1 MCCMRWSCFV
11 TELSATGRSHMVVA
25 LLYEMQ
31 TPCNCFTLSLSGSD
45 SRRSN
50 RWRNNNDAT
59 MEIKVSRRWR
69 WWSRRCFGD
78 GDHKH
83 KMMMAISYHLYWLH
97 VMFIFYTSYLALI
110 DGSIIRWSLTKF
122 QDKSVLPEY
131 APLPK
136 FVVPR
141 HHVMIGCDRLYVQI
155 QRVQNSCARGILRLN
170 LTSLAYNRYG
180 LGTQRPKGRAWII

>member
-1 MCCMRWSCFV
+1 
-11 TELSATGRSHMVVA
+11 MVVA

-45 SRRSN
+45 SRKSN

-83 KMMMAISYHLYWLH
+83 KMMMAISCHIFWLH
-97 VMFIFYTSYLALI
+97 MMFFCYTSYFALI
-110 DGSIIRWSLTKF
+110 GGSILRWSLTNYQEVF
-122 QDKSVLPEY
+122 SLSMHGCQSLSCPDTTWWSSVISSTSIYNRCKPVL
-131 APLPK
+131 
-136 FVVPR
+136 
-141 HHVMIGCDRLYVQI
+141 HTQNT
-155 QRVQNSCARGILRLN
+155 RVILDEP
-170 LTSLAYNRYG
+170 SIWRYG
-180 LGTQRPKGRAWII
+180 LGTRRPKGRAWII

>member
-1 MCCMRWSCFV
+1 
-11 TELSATGRSHMVVA
+11 MVVA

-45 SRRSN
+45 SHRSN
-50 RWRNNNDAT
+50 SWRDDNDAT

-69 WWSRRCFGD
+69 WWSWRCFGD

-97 VMFIFYTSYLALI
+97 VMFIFYASYLALI

-131 APLPK
+131 ALLPK

-141 HHVMIGCDRLYVQI
+141 HHVMIGCDKLYVHLQW
-155 QRVQNSCARGILRLN
+155 VQASFAHAEYSG
-170 LTSLAYNRYG
+170 
-180 LGTQRPKGRAWII
+180 

>member
-1 MCCMRWSCFV
+1 MIWSRHDAKFYCMRWSCFV

-25 LLYEMQ
+25 LLYAMQ
-31 TPCNCFTLSLSGSD
+31 SPCNCFTLSLSGSD

-50 RWRNNNDAT
+50 SWRDDNDAT

-69 WWSRRCFGD
+69 WWSWRCFGD
-78 GDHKH
+78 GDQRH
-83 KMMMAISYHLYWLH
+83 KMMMAISCHIFLIAYDVYLLYIYF
-97 VMFIFYTSYLALI
+97 VLI

-141 HHVMIGCDRLYVQI
+141 HHVMIGCDKLYVHI
-155 QRVQNSCARGILRLN
+155 QRVQASFAHAEYSG
-170 LTSLAYNRYG
+170 
-180 LGTQRPKGRAWII
+180 

>member
-1 MCCMRWSCFV
+1 
-11 TELSATGRSHMVVA
+11 
-25 LLYEMQ
+25 
-31 TPCNCFTLSLSGSD
+31 
-45 SRRSN
+45 
-50 RWRNNNDAT
+50 

-97 VMFIFYTSYLALI
+97 VMFIFYASYLALI

-141 HHVMIGCDRLYVQI
+141 HHVMIGCDKLYVHL
-155 QRVQNSCARGILRLN
+155 QRVQASFCTRRILRLN
-170 LTSLAYNRYG
+170 LTSLAYADMASEHWDRKVERESYSRYDQHSDVHHWK
-180 LGTQRPKGRAWII
+180 LLHLTWWSDMV